1 MGEET
6 VANPSLS
13 PYITIWLTLISGAI
27 LMTVAYSYWRQ
38 LCSWLRKSF
47 QITFPDRVPF
57 WWGSVGVFLVLTS
70 LLLLVWVGCKITTTY
85 ITEPILKTQ
94 MFLALGAMWAIPTGK
109 VLVALDK
116 RTRPFKWLP
125 LIPTTLVACTL
136 ALGVGYLMLKEFPP
150 HLSKLWWMPCF

>member
-27 LMTVAYSYWRQ
+27 LMTVAYGYWRQ

-47 QITFPDRVPF
+47 PITLPERVPF
-57 WWGSVGVFLVLTS
+57 WWGSVGVFLALTS
-70 LLLLVWVGCKITTTY
+70 LLLLLSVGNKIITTY

-94 MFLALGAMWAIPTGK
+94 MFLATAAVWGLPTGK
-109 VLVALDK
+109 ILIALNK
-116 RTRPFKWLP
+116 RTGPFRWLH
-125 LIPTTLVACTL
+125 LIPTLVACTL

-150 HLSKLWWMPCF
+150 QQNKHPR